1 MELSLGTDC
10 STDYNFDL
18 FANNNNI
25 LLING
30 ASDKDVQ
37 DYQDSV
43 EKLVCK
49 DMDKEI
55 TADIN

>member
-1 MELSLGTDC
+1 MGTDC
-10 STDYNFDL
+10 SARYDVEL
-18 FANNNNI
+18 LANHCNI